1 MINVW
6 ENLTSHTSWFYLIC
20 YRCSWFLFHTIRNWK
35 IEFYRCYVTNH
46 LIGKYNMCVFVFLQ
60 KYTYKSFTKMLN
72 ACTDNGWIDIFHICR
87 FGFANTECPKI
98 CFLSSKNKHIVY
110 EKAQNNETEHLR
122 SNRTI
127 SCLYEILRK

>member
-1 MINVW
+1 MRKFDVTYFLVLPYLLWMFMI
-6 ENLTSHTSWFYLIC
+6 LIS
-20 YRCSWFLFHTIRNWK
+20 YYKELKNW
-35 IEFYRCYVTNH
+35 ILSLYVTNH

-122 SNRTI
+122 WNRTI
-127 SCLYEILRK
+127 SCLCEILRK